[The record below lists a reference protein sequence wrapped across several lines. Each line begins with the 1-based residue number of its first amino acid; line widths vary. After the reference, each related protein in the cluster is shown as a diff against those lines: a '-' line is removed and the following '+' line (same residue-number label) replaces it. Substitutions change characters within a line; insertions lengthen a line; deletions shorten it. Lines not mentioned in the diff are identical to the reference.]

1 MAPELRHLRYLLA
14 VAEHGNF
21 TRAAEDLHVSQPT
34 LSQQIRQLERLVGV
48 PLLDRTGRSVR
59 LTDAGAVYAEHP
71 RRALRELA
79 AADLAVH
86 DVEDLTR
93 GRLRLAV
100 TPTFT
105 AYLVGP
111 LIAEFRAR
119 YPGIA
124 LHVLET
130 AQDAME
136 SALLADEI
144 DLGIAFADAPI
155 PGLDT
160 TALFEEDLS
169 LVVGE
174 HHPLVGE
181 RGPSSADRSTSPLPI
196 AVLADQEL
204 ALLSRDFATR
214 GHIDDY
220 LAAHGVTPRI
230 AVETNAIPSVLEIV
244 RRTTLATVLPPAIA
258 HAQPGLG
265 TLVLDPPLPTRT
277 VALLRRE
284 HSYRSAATRA
294 FTRLCREWVRAHLPP
309 PRVPERKTETR
320 A

>member
-1 MAPELRHLRYLLA
+1 MTPELRHLRYLLA

-34 LSQQIRQLERLVGV
+34 LSQQIRQLERLIGV

-59 LTDAGAVYAEHP
+59 LTDAGAVYAEHA

-119 YPGIA
+119 HPGIT

-144 DLGIAFADAPI
+144 DLGIAFADTPI

-174 HHPLVGE
+174 HNPLV
-181 RGPSSADRSTSPLPI
+181 RAPRSARKPLPI
-196 AVLADQEL
+196 AALADQEL
-204 ALLSRDFATR
+204 VLLSRDFATR

-230 AVETNAIPSVLEIV
+230 AVETNAVPSVLEIV
-244 RRTTLATVLPPAIA
+244 RHTTLATVLPPAIA
-258 HAQPGLG
+258 HAQLGLDTV
-265 TLVLDPPLPTRT
+265 TLEPPMPTRT

-284 HSYRSAATRA
+284 HAYPSAAARA
-294 FTRLCREWVRAHLPP
+294 FLRLSGAWVHAHLPP
-309 PRVPERKTETR
+309 PRIPERKTEIQ